1 MVKKRTNKP
10 ASNVADFIR
19 GAQSKHQESDASP
32 DAPRKYKTIG
42 LQFNRYEYE
51 QLEAATNKSKR
62 TKNSIIRE
70 GIEKIVDEI
79 ISSS

>member
-19 GAQSKHQESDASP
+19 GAQTKHRASDARP
-32 DAPRKYKTIG
+32 DEPRKYKTIG

-51 QLEAATNKSKR
+51 QLEAAANKSKR